1 MTEFFN
7 LLIAYQINTLLFIR
21 IKQISK
27 SRSAEAAIQICFL
40 KYVFLGKELKSMK
53 NP

>member
-7 LLIAYQINTLLFIR
+7 LLIAYQINTLLFVC

-27 SRSAEAAIQICFL
+27 IRSPEAAIQVRSL
-40 KYVFLGKELKSMK
+40 KQVFLGKELKSRE